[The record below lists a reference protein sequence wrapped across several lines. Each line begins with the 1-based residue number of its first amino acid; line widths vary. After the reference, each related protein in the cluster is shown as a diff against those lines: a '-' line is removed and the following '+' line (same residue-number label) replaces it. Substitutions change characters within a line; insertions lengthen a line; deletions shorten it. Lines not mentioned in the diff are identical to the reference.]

1 MVTVLLSRKLQIL
14 YKHRLREPNRR
25 LHDFIHVRNIKL
37 TNSKRM
43 TKQVVGLR
51 GCQKYSAT
59 QAAFADGTFYL
70 QKNKWGHQLL
80 QAFLSKQDIMPNSIR
95 R

>member
-70 QKNKWGHQLL
+70 QKTSGGISFCKH
-80 QAFLSKQDIMPNSIR
+80 F
-95 R
+95 